1 MRGNEKFVN
10 EKNQRP
16 GVCGLCRQSI
26 NDEKIADLSS
36 RSAGYVA
43 PHNRFKIRLV
53 AGSHLSEEETPHPS
67 FWMNMASSISE
78 VGINIQNRT

>member
-1 MRGNEKFVN
+1 LRGNEKFAN
-10 EKNQRP
+10 EKKQRP

-53 AGSHLSEEETPHPS
+53 LIFLKKKLHTLLFG
-67 FWMNMASSISE
+67 
-78 VGINIQNRT
+78 